1 MVADKETP
9 LEYTT
14 IPSTENKKRGQETR
28 ASRCRTS
35 ALYNFMLSRETAI
48 FGDKIMTEGEKDRE
62 N

>member
-14 IPSTENKKRGQETR
+14 IPSRENEKRRQETR

-35 ALYNFMLSRETAI
+35 ALYHFMHSRETAI
-48 FGDKIMTEGEKDRE
+48 FGDKIMTEC
-62 N
+62 